1 MAEYDL
7 VDESPVGV
15 LVRTRVRQFGEKHP
29 ETQELSMRRAS
40 DLNPHFSLP
49 LAGWS
54 PHDTSFFGTRR
65 QR

>member
-7 VDESPVGV
+7 VDESPAGV

-29 ETQELSMRRAS
+29 GTLVLSMRRAS
-40 DLNPHFSLP
+40 DLNPHLSLP
-49 LAGWS
+49 LAMWS
-54 PHDTSFFGTRR
+54 PQDTSFFGTRR